1 MNIVEITSNQKI
13 KVPYSN
19 IKEIQLLPKKNQ
31 NSRDFSIHY
40 QQKGKLLK
48 ENYSSI
54 ESEILIREIKKKM
67 EILNK
72 NIKKYKGKDE
82 KIEFELFL
90 IPCGYLVIEENKEKK
105 ISTFPLEL
113 LKKLYFFDV
122 NFF

>member
-1 MNIVEITSNQKI
+1 M
-13 KVPYSN
+13 
-19 IKEIQLLPKKNQ
+19 
-31 NSRDFSIHY
+31 
-40 QQKGKLLK
+40 
-48 ENYSSI
+48 
-54 ESEILIREIKKKM
+54 IREIKKKM